1 MRFMFSFV
9 LLVLPLFMLV
19 CIQIIRQNED
29 FKASI
34 FGKILEL
41 IFFLMALTCL
51 GTAVYL
57 ITKI

>member
-29 FKASI
+29 FRASV
-34 FGKILEL
+34 FGKLLEGL
-41 IFFLMALTCL
+41 FMLMALACI

-57 ITKI
+57 ITQI